1 MKVTTEKLP
10 DSRMLL
16 NIEVDGDEVERS
28 LQKTYKKLV
37 QQVKIP
43 GFRPGKAPRAV
54 LQSFMG
60 KDALLDEALDDL
72 VPDVVQR
79 AIEENDLDAI
89 DVPEVEVANRSPVV
103 VKATVP
109 LKPTVELGD
118 YKSIRLDLPSVK
130 VSPEE
135 AEKTLEDLRL
145 RKAPWEPVDR
155 PVAFGDLLSIDLA
168 GIVDGKEVIKETE
181 ATYSPTP
188 ELMYPVPG
196 FAQQLE
202 NMKKA
207 ETKEFILAMPDDY
220 SEEELAGKECHFKVT
235 VREIKAK
242 NPPPLD
248 DDFARS
254 VDGEYENLEMLRE
267 KIASSLQEHAEAEA
281 ESEYEDRL
289 IEALKGLAQIEA
301 PPNIREREIDRLIME
316 EARSLAVRGIKLEN
330 YLKATGKTGEELR
343 EDLKEVAEKR
353 VTTSLLLHRLAEVEE
368 IKPDQDEIK
377 EEIKAIQEMARKQG
391 GEAEDQPPQ
400 EDDLRSSVEHRILMR
415 KALGFLKDVASGKK
429 AEKAV
434 TPEAGTETDEKSEV
448 KNET

>member
-118 YKSIRLDLPSVK
+118 YRSIRLDLPSVE

-135 AEKTLEDLRL
+135 AEKALEDLRL

-155 PVAFGDLLSIDLA
+155 PVAFGDLLSIDLV
-168 GIVDGKEVIKETE
+168 GIVDGKEVIKENE

-207 ETKEFILAMPDDY
+207 ETKEFTLAMPDDY
-220 SEEELAGKECHFKVT
+220 SEEDLAGKECHFNVT

-254 VDGEYENLEMLRE
+254 VDDEYENLEMLRE

-289 IEALKGLAQIEA
+289 IEALKGLAKIEA
-301 PPNIREREIDRLIME
+301 PPNLREREIDRLIME
-316 EARSLAVRGIKLEN
+316 EARSLAFRGIKLEN
-330 YLKATGKTGEELR
+330 YLKATGKTGDELR

-368 IKPDQDEIK
+368 LKPDQDEIK
-377 EEIKAIQEMARKQG
+377 EEIKAIQEMAQKQG
-391 GEAEDQPPQ
+391 G
-400 EDDLRSSVEHRILMR
+400 
-415 KALGFLKDVASGKK
+415 
-429 AEKAV
+429 
-434 TPEAGTETDEKSEV
+434 
-448 KNET
+448 

>member
-16 NIEVDGDEVERS
+16 NIEVDGEEVERS
-28 LQKTYKKLV
+28 LQKSYKKLV
-37 QQVKIP
+37 QRVKIP

-54 LQSFMG
+54 LQSFVG
-60 KDALLDEALDDL
+60 KDTLLDEALDDL
-72 VPDVVQR
+72 VPDVVKR
-79 AIEENDLDAI
+79 AIAENDLDAI
-89 DVPEVEVANRSPVV
+89 DAPEVEVANRSPVV

-118 YKSIRLDLPSVK
+118 YKSIRLDLAPVE
-130 VSPEE
+130 VTPEE
-135 AEKTLEDLRL
+135 AEKALEDLRL

-155 PVAFGDLLSIDLA
+155 SVAFGDLLSIDLV
-168 GIVDGKEVIKETE
+168 GIVDGKEVIRETE

-188 ELMYPVPG
+188 ELTYPVPG
-196 FAQQLE
+196 FGQQLE

-207 ETKEFILAMPDDY
+207 ETKEFTLAMPDDY
-220 SEEELAGKECHFKVT
+220 SDEELAGKECHFNVT
-235 VREIKAK
+235 VQEIKAK

-254 VDGEYENLEMLRE
+254 VDDEYENLEKLRE

-289 IEALKGLAQIEA
+289 IEALKGLARIEA
-301 PPNIREREIDRLIME
+301 PPNLREREIDHLLME
-316 EARSLAVRGIKLEN
+316 EARSLAVRGIKFEN
-330 YLKATGKTGEELR
+330 YLRATGKTGEELR
-343 EDLKEVAEKR
+343 EGLKEVAEKR

-368 IKPDQDEIK
+368 IKADQDEIEK
-377 EEIKAIQEMARKQG
+377 EIKAIQETARRQG
-391 GEAEDQPPQ
+391 GEAKDQPQ
-400 EDDLRSSVEHRILMR
+400 EGDLRSSVEHRILMR
-415 KALGFLKDVASGKK
+415 KALGLLKDVASGKE
-429 AEKAV
+429 AMKAV
-434 TPEAGTETDEKSEV
+434 TPEAGTETDENSEV